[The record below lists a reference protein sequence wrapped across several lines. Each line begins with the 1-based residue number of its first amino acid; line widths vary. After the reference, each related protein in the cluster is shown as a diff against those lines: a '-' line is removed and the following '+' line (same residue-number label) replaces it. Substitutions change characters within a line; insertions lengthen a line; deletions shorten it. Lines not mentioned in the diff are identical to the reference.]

1 MPRTGITAYDLL
13 ISCPGDVLQYADVVK
28 ECVETFNHTL
38 GRLNNSEIVT
48 RHWSTDSFPQSGDR
62 PQELLNKQ
70 FVRDCDAAVAIFWTR
85 FGTST
90 DKYDSGTEEEIAE
103 MLSSGKQVFLY
114 FVDAPISPSN
124 INQAQ
129 YQKVNDFKEK
139 YRSGGLY
146 SAVKSEDDF
155 RTQFSNHLTMYFL
168 PLMTGEKPQRSGSL
182 MPALQIQDYN
192 SGDINTASVYQ
203 SDFVKSKFIV
213 DQSQDICIKVTNLQ
227 KTCLPQRTPKKEE
240 DTPTNVIPN
249 KSYELAKALES
260 TKGLFGIGMDA
271 DIPEK
276 WKSEILKFAKSNGLE
291 LDDSFWHVG
300 NLKKR
305 TSFPT
310 LPYGNSGISL
320 EGTDEEKQRYESM
333 QDLYWAIIE
342 YEEYTS
348 YFSQVDAQKFVE
360 LVVANVG
367 TSFDEDVDVKLYI
380 PKGCTIPCEC
390 FPIPEI
396 NIIERI
402 LDMRFL
408 ESVYE
413 MKPTS
418 DVGRYSDYV
427 PSPVDFDYQIPDLL
441 RNTSAM
447 DEYKQHKHKY
457 AEQLERII
465 SYQMY
470 EKDDNDILM
479 FHISYIKH
487 NTKMALPS
495 VLVFGRI
502 PEKIEYE
509 ITSKHVPDI
518 IKGHINLG

>member
-1 MPRTGITAYDLL
+1 MPR
-13 ISCPGDVLQYADVVK
+13 CVLQYADVVK

-70 FVRDCDAAVAIFWTR
+70 FVRDCDAAVAIFWTK

-124 INQAQ
+124 INHAQ

-139 YRSGGLY
+139 YRSEGLY
-146 SAVKSEDDF
+146 STVKSEDDF

-168 PLMTGEKPQRSGSL
+168 PLMTGEEPKRSGSL

-192 SGDINTASVYQ
+192 SGDINTASVYH
-203 SDFVKSKFIV
+203 SEFVKSKLIA
-213 DQSQDICIKVTNLQ
+213 DQFQDICVKFAELQ
-227 KTCLPQRTPKKEE
+227 KNCLPERTPKKVEE
-240 DTPTNVIPN
+240 PSPNLIPGKGTDLTTTLGVARFLSDTET
-249 KSYELAKALES
+249 
-260 TKGLFGIGMDA
+260 DA
-271 DIPEK
+271 DIPER

-291 LDDSFWHVG
+291 LDESFWYIG

-320 EGTDEEKQRYESM
+320 EGTDDEKQRYESM
-333 QDLYWAIIE
+333 RDLYWAIVE

-367 TSFDEDVDVKLYI
+367 TSFDEDIDVKLFI

-396 NIIERI
+396 NIIEPI
-402 LDMRFL
+402 LNMRFL

-413 MKPTS
+413 MDPTA
-418 DVGRYSDYV
+418 DVGSYSDYA
-427 PSPVDFDYQIPDLL
+427 PSPVDFDYQVPDLFG
-441 RNTSAM
+441 NTSAM
-447 DEYKQHKHKY
+447 DEYKKHKHKY
-457 AEQLERII
+457 TEQLKRII

-487 NTKMALPS
+487 NTKMAFPS
-495 VLVFGRI
+495 VLVFGRL
-502 PEKIEYE
+502 PEK
-509 ITSKHVPDI
+509 
-518 IKGHINLG
+518 